1 MSKNYSFNAILQ
13 PAVANTIQPL
23 SANNLLS
30 GQSGEI
36 SDIIGIIG
44 QGGSAAISGNN
55 VVWTGFEANGYERA
69 IYFWDGSTT
78 TQLTNYFTY
87 DNNPQISGNNVVWF
101 DFDGG
106 NGYEIYFWNGSTTTQ
121 VTNNSTFDYAPQ
133 ISGNNVVWTGYD
145 GYDYEIY
152 FWDGSTVTQ
161 VTDHSIYE
169 SYFQISGNN
178 MVWQGYDGNGSE
190 IYFWDGS
197 TVTQVTNNSIGVYNP
212 QISGNNVVW
221 QGYDGNDSE
230 IYFWDGSTITQVTNN
245 FTDDGYPQISGN
257 NVVWAGYD
265 GNDYEIYFWDGSTT
279 TQVTNNS
286 TYDLSPQI
294 SGNNVVW
301 TGDGGNYPEIYFWD
315 GSIVTQVT
323 NNSIGDYNP
332 QISGNNITWAGFAYQ
347 DYAYGNVYF
356 DTIAKENFTTTAQ
369 LDTINARGGDDT
381 VTSTFANLQQGDFI
395 KGGIGTDTLIITTGT
410 SAKNVAIDLNNSAS
424 QVLNPSGTTISGF
437 ERFDLSSFLG
447 TTSFLGTADN
457 DWIKSGAGNDD
468 LGGGDGNDYLNGGE
482 GADLLGGGKG
492 DDTYVVDNA
501 GDVTAEFLNSGTD
514 TVESSLTWTL
524 KANLENLTLIG
535 SANLNGTGNSLNN
548 ALTGNTGNNILDG
561 GAGTDRL
568 VGGLGNDTYLVDSN
582 RDVVVEKAGEGKD
595 TVQSTATHS
604 LTDNVENLA
613 LLGTA
618 NINGTGNALGN
629 LITGNSGNNLLK
641 GLDGYDTL
649 IGGAGN
655 DTFIGGA
662 GNDTLTGGAGN
673 DQFLFGS
680 GAKFTPTH
688 FGVDTVTDFV
698 KGTDKISLSKVSFTA
713 LTSAIGNL
721 NSSEFALINSA
732 VNELFLA
739 GSSSAKIVYNSATG
753 KLFYNQNSAIA
764 GLGTGGSFAT
774 LSGLPS
780 LGATDFLVQAQ
791 TCIFVL
797 LTVFLS

>member
-1 MSKNYSFNAILQ
+1 
-13 PAVANTIQPL
+13 
-23 SANNLLS
+23 
-30 GQSGEI
+30 
-36 SDIIGIIG
+36 
-44 QGGSAAISGNN
+44 
-55 VVWTGFEANGYERA
+55 VVWYGY
-69 IYFWDGSTT
+69 DGNDS
-78 TQLTNYFTY
+78 
-87 DNNPQISGNNVVWF
+87 
-101 DFDGG
+101 
-106 NGYEIYFWNGSTTTQ
+106 EIYFWNGNTTTQ
-121 VTNNSTFDYAPQ
+121 VTNDSTGDYYDYYPQ
-133 ISGNNVVWTGYD
+133 ISGNNVVWTR
-145 GYDYEIY
+145 
-152 FWDGSTVTQ
+152 S
-161 VTDHSIYE
+161 
-169 SYFQISGNN
+169 
-178 MVWQGYDGNGSE
+178 
-190 IYFWDGS
+190 
-197 TVTQVTNNSIGVYNP
+197 
-212 QISGNNVVW
+212 
-221 QGYDGNDSE
+221 DGNDYE

-245 FTDDGYPQISGN
+245 STDDNYPQISGN
-257 NVVWAGYD
+257 NIIWSGYD
-265 GNDYEIYFWDGSTT
+265 
-279 TQVTNNS
+279 
-286 TYDLSPQI
+286 
-294 SGNNVVW
+294 
-301 TGDGGNYPEIYFWD
+301 
-315 GSIVTQVT
+315 
-323 NNSIGDYNP
+323 
-332 QISGNNITWAGFAYQ
+332 NI
-347 DYAYGNVYF
+347 YF
-356 DTIAKENFTTTAQ
+356 DTIVKENFTTTAQ
-369 LDTINARGGDDT
+369 LDTINARGGNDT

-395 KGGIGTDTLIITTGT
+395 KGGTGTDTLIITAGT
-410 SAKNVAIDLNNSAS
+410 SAKSVAIDLNNSAS
-424 QVLNPSGTTISGF
+424 QVLNRSGTTISGF

-457 DWIKSGAGNDD
+457 NWIKSGAGNDD
-468 LGGGDGNDYLNGGE
+468 LGGGDGNDYLNGGK

-492 DDTYVVDNA
+492 DDTYIVDNS
-501 GDVTAEFLNSGTD
+501 GDIIAEFLNSGTD

-524 KANLENLTLIG
+524 KANLENLTLTG

-548 ALTGNTGNNILDG
+548 TLTGNTGNNVLDG

-613 LLGTA
+613 LLGTT
-618 NINGTGNALGN
+618 NINGTGNGFDN

-713 LTSAIGNL
+713 LTSAVGNL

-753 KLFYNQNSAIA
+753 NLFYNQNAAIA

-780 LGATDFLVQAQ
+780 LGATDFLVQA
-791 TCIFVL
+791 
-797 LTVFLS
+797 